1 VTVRVLKMPTSLRI
15 DRHLT
20 QYDAKFRSAPDAGIF
35 IRAARGAQARLN
47 IELAASD

>member
-1 VTVRVLKMPTSLRI
+1 MPNPLRI
-15 DRHLT
+15 DGHLM

-35 IRAARGAQARLN
+35 IRAAPRGAYARLD